1 VSGLVAHSGGLG
13 WDELLLF
20 ASPVVVLVILQ
31 VVGRRKAR
39 QGDATE
45 QDGPDGGE
53 DE

>member
-39 QGDATE
+39 HGDATE